1 MLSKTAGYAIQLLV
15 YLAQKSKDKK
25 DRSEELF
32 FVKDIAKEIGVPQN
46 FLSKIAVTL
55 SKKGVIGAQKGPKGG
70 IFLKLSPNRITLY
83 DICEM
88 FDESIVKD
96 NCIIGRPTCPSQDCP
111 VHDFW
116 VSEKEKLIRYLK
128 STTLAKLVVES
139 KGEEKA

>member
-25 DRSEELF
+25 DKREELF

-55 SKKGVIGAQKGPKGG
+55 SKKGIIGAQKGPKGG
-70 IFLKLSPNRITLY
+70 IFLKLSPSKITLY

-88 FDESIVKD
+88 FDESIVRD
-96 NCIIGRPTCPSQDCP
+96 NCIIGRPKCPSQNCP

-116 VSEKEKLIRYLK
+116 VNEKEKLIRYLK

-139 KGEEKA
+139 EGEERN